1 MSERSRAA
9 SSTLLL
15 AVLTLGAA
23 RAGALSLRSTR
34 AEAFLDAVRPGS
46 RVALSSSGTPLKV
59 ENTGG
64 DPVTLRV
71 RPESP
76 PPERLRMGFDPW
88 PYPDKVKVNGPQ
100 KTLDPGA
107 SAPVELVI
115 EVPDDRRLEGGQ
127 YQFDCALEG
136 RDAEGRRLTLRTAV
150 LLAPGDGDPEE
161 VPRLEDG
168 AGLSLSPP
176 RGRLEGV
183 PLGRRTGLSSA
194 GGTGLRIANAGE
206 DDLVVRARAARAW
219 PEDARVAE
227 GFTPAP
233 NPSWLETGPAVT
245 VRAGTVE
252 TVPLTLLIPDQPRYR
267 GRSWQFLVAVDA
279 ARRGRKGR
287 LWWTLF
293 VRTADEEEA
302 RSHR

>member
-9 SSTLLL
+9 PPALLL

-23 RAGALSLRSTR
+23 EAGALSLRSTR
-34 AEAFLDAVRPGS
+34 AESFLDAVRPGS

-64 DPVTLRV
+64 DPVTLTARA
-71 RPESP
+71 ESP

-88 PYPDKVKVNGPQ
+88 PYPDEVKVIGP
-100 KTLDPGA
+100 KRMLDPGA

-150 LLAPGDGDPEE
+150 LLAPGDGEPEE

-168 AGLSLSPP
+168 AGASLSPP

-183 PLGRRTGLSSA
+183 PLGRRTPLNSA

-206 DDLVVRARAARAW
+206 EDLVVRVRAARAW

-227 GFTPAP
+227 GYTPAP
-233 NPSWLETGPAVT
+233 NPNWLETGPAVT
-245 VRAGTVE
+245 VRAGSVG
-252 TVPLTLLIPDQPRYR
+252 TVPLAVLIPDQPRYR

-279 ARRGRKGR
+279 AGKGRKGR

-293 VRTADEEEA
+293 VRTSDEEEA
-302 RSHR
+302 RSIR